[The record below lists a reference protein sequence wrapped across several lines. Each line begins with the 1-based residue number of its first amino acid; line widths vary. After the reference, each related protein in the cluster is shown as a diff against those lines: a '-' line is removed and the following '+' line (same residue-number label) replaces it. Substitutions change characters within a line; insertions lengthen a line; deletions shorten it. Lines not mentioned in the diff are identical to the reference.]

1 MNQPTISHP
10 ATGPRPGGAPRP
22 LTVTVLVFP
31 GVRLLDVTAPIEV
44 FSAANQF
51 GADYRVRTVSADGA
65 DITTR
70 AGLRLPVDLPAA
82 EADGTSDVLVVPG
95 SSEWDPLI
103 KDEAL
108 LATVRSLDAQASR
121 TAAICAGAF
130 LLAAAGLLDGCRAAT
145 HWRFAD
151 ELASRFPGVAVDADA
166 IFVRDGRVMT
176 SAGGSSG
183 IDLSLALVEEHW
195 GADVARSVAK
205 DLVVFM
211 QRPGGQSQFS
221 VRSRQPHSRQSV
233 LRHVLDA
240 VAEDPAGDH
249 TVTALARR
257 AGTSVRHLGRL
268 FSGELGTTP
277 ARYVE
282 QVRVEAARTLLEA
295 GDDPMTAVA
304 HRTGL
309 GSPESL
315 RRAFVRNLGVTPGAF
330 RASFRTTGTGG
341 GARPASQVPPGSA
354 TAGKRVPSPA
364 ARPLSA
370 PATGQGSAQRA
381 GAVLDAR

>member
-1 MNQPTISHP
+1 MNQSRNPLEAEHRASGT
-10 ATGPRPGGAPRP
+10 RPGAAPRP

-44 FSAANQF
+44 FSAANAF
-51 GADYRVRTVSADGA
+51 GADYRIRTVSADGA
-65 DITTR
+65 DVTTR
-70 AGLRLPVDLPAA
+70 AGVRLPVDLSVAA
-82 EADGTSDVLVVPG
+82 ARGTSDVFVVPG
-95 SSEWDPLI
+95 SSEWRPLI
-103 KDEAL
+103 EDERL
-108 LATVRSLDAQASR
+108 LDTVRTLDADSSCTAS
-121 TAAICAGAF
+121 ICTGAF
-130 LLAAAGLLDGCRAAT
+130 VLAAAGLLEGRRAAT
-145 HWRFAD
+145 HWRYAGH
-151 ELASRFPGVAVDADA
+151 LASEFPSVTVDADA
-166 IFVRDGRVMT
+166 IFVRDGRMMT

-221 VRSRQPHSRQSV
+221 VRTRQPNTRGAL

-249 TVTALARR
+249 TVRALARR
-257 AGTSVRHLGRL
+257 AGVSLRHLSRL
-268 FSGELGTTP
+268 FAEDLGTTP

-282 QVRVEAARTLLEA
+282 QVRVEAARTLLET
-295 GDDPMTAVA
+295 GDDPMAAVA

-309 GSPESL
+309 GSPDSL

-330 RASFRTTGTGG
+330 RASFRTTGTGAASG
-341 GARPASQVPPGSA
+341 PGVNLPPAGRRPGAAD
-354 TAGKRVPSPA
+354 
-364 ARPLSA
+364 
-370 PATGQGSAQRA
+370 
-381 GAVLDAR
+381 AVLSVR